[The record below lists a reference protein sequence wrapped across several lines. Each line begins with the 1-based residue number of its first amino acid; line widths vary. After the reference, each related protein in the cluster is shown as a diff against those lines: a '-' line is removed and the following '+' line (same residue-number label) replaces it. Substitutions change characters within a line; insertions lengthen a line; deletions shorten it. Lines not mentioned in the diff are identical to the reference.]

1 MPKYLN
7 LKTGDKFNHLTYLED
22 SNMKFTNDWKKLR
35 YGMFECDC
43 GKTKEI
49 MINNVVHGNTISCG
63 CQRKGRKRGVVR
75 KIYI

>member
-1 MPKYLN
+1 MPKHLI

-22 SNMKFTNDWKKLR
+22 SDMKFTKYWRKLR
-35 YGMFECDC
+35 YGIFECDC

-75 KIYI
+75 KLYI